1 MNTAFHDEDKN
12 KYLVLSKVIYE
23 RSIEK
28 YIETVKAANVWTYT
42 DLGLTDLVILLMAR
56 QCGRLISGG
65 STLCDYACSMD
76 IPIFDFKT
84 IHKQNK
90 I

>member
-1 MNTAFHDEDKN
+1 M
-12 KYLVLSKVIYE
+12 VLSKVIYE

-42 DLGLTDLVILLMAR
+42 DLGLTDFVILLMAQ
-56 QCGRLISGG
+56 QCGRLVSGD
-65 STLCDYACSMD
+65 STLCDYARSMD
-76 IPIFDFKT
+76 IPVFDFKI